1 MKKIILFLKKL
12 MPVLFRVSILGF
24 ISISVTLYFTSCSA
38 SLKAEKFDYKGAI
51 GKCHNIVVTP
61 DSLSS
66 NY

>member
-1 MKKIILFLKKL
+1 

-51 GKCHNIVVTP
+51 GKCRNIVVTP